1 VVDEV
6 QVSSDLLNWVSGPG
20 FVEFVGAVNDG
31 DGTEM
36 AVSRS
41 TTLFGTE
48 RREFLRVAATLK

>member
-31 DGTEM
+31 DGTET
-36 AVSRS
+36 VTS

-48 RREFLRVAATLK
+48 RRGSCGWW

>member
-1 VVDEV
+1 M

-48 RREFLRVAATLK
+48 RREFLRVVATLK

>member
-1 VVDEV
+1 VVDVV

-20 FVEFVGAVNDG
+20 SVEFVGAVKNG

-41 TTLFGTE
+41 RTLFGTE
-48 RREFLRVAATLK
+48 RREFLRVVATLK

>member
-1 VVDEV
+1 VV

-20 FVEFVGAVNDG
+20 SVEFVGAVKNG

-48 RREFLRVAATLK
+48 RREFLRVVATLK